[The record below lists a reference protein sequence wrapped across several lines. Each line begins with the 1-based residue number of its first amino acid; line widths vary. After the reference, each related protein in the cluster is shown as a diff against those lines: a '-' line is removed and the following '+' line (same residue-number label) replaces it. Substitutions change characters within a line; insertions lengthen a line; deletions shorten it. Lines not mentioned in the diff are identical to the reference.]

1 MKQNTHLKTCEM
13 LHLGYAQS
21 ITCKFVVSK
30 IYFNTGGEFALGE
43 SDFLQTSSYSKSQ
56 LVSHL
61 PVRRGSKM
69 NYFQMFKVMLSTENV
84 FTLCA
89 YQDNVLTKDPHC
101 SRLGLLGY
109 EESTTHMKQEHNKSR
124 PLRRLQNCH
133 DIKFSHSQMFRGSHM
148 KSRN

>member
-1 MKQNTHLKTCEM
+1 M
-13 LHLGYAQS
+13 LRAS
-21 ITCKFVVSK
+21 RVSLWCQK
-30 IYFNTGGEFALGE
+30 YTLTLVLYGLGE
-43 SDFLQTSSYSKSQ
+43 GDFLQSSSQSKSQ

-61 PVRRGSKM
+61 PVRRGSKI
-69 NYFQMFKVMLSTENV
+69 NYFYMFKVMLSTENV

-89 YQDNVLTKDPHC
+89 YQHNVLTKDLHC

-109 EESTTHMKQEHNKSR
+109 EQSTTHMKQEHNKSR
-124 PLRRLQNCH
+124 PLCRLQNCH